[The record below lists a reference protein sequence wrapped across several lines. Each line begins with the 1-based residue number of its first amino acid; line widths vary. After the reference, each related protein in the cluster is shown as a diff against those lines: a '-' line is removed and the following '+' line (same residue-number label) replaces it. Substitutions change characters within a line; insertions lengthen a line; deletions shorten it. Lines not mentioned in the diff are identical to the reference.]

1 MKSKVLWTTK
11 WDISQKIFTQRKYG
25 NFCTNGKSV
34 WQSWETMFKKIN
46 SLSVIEV
53 LMEKNNPIYWIL
65 FVNTCKNIYIKYGS
79 KNIFL
84 SLIND

>member
-1 MKSKVLWTTK
+1 MEKVCDRAGRL
-11 WDISQKIFTQRKYG
+11 
-25 NFCTNGKSV
+25 CL
-34 WQSWETMFKKIN
+34 KKIN

-65 FVNTCKNIYIKYGS
+65 FVNTNKNIYIKYGS

>member
-1 MKSKVLWTTK
+1 MEKVCDRAGRL
-11 WDISQKIFTQRKYG
+11 
-25 NFCTNGKSV
+25 CL
-34 WQSWETMFKKIN
+34 KKN

-53 LMEKNNPIYWIL
+53 LMEKNNSIYWIL